1 MPRFVAGNVSV
12 SLLYIHEE
20 TIFKKHYM
28 VETIILLHKTCSLMV
43 NKLFSLTKHHLY
55 GAQKF
60 WRFILHYSNMKP
72 ISNLRYIERP

>member
-1 MPRFVAGNVSV
+1 
-12 SLLYIHEE
+12 
-20 TIFKKHYM
+20 M

-60 WRFILHYSNMKP
+60 WRFILHYIGCFP
-72 ISNLRYIERP
+72 ITKYKLNQLINLWLKIECIKSNL